1 MKILHSVCFVDIK
14 KSLLFT
20 SDLLCVSVEVDFNT
34 TSFQVVFPADAVPL
48 PVRPSINVEIPI
60 FDDDINERFEQLF
73 LITSEVVDAVNPSTI
88 DNLERNVTIGIIVD
102 NDGRYRTSVCRCR
115 EGWWNSCCYP
125 HVLPLSD
132 RVHLD
137 FVCAIFFIFIY
148 FCYWRA
154 SRVNG
159 TLSGVTQLKIG
170 DICLFI
176 CMFGR
181 TYAIFV
187 FAFAFLCS
195 YGGSHIPLNRIFC
208 RIIQS

>member
-1 MKILHSVCFVDIK
+1 MLHSVCFVDIQ

-20 SDLLCVSVEVDFNT
+20 SHLLCVSVEADFDT
-34 TSFQVVFPADAVPL
+34 TSFQVVFPADAAPL
-48 PVRPSINVEIPI
+48 AVRPSINVEIPI

-88 DNLERNVTIGIIVD
+88 DNFERNVTIGIIVD

-137 FVCAIFFIFIY
+137 LCVLSFLYLFIFVIVE
-148 FCYWRA
+148 RA
-154 SRVNG
+154 E
-159 TLSGVTQLKIG
+159 
-170 DICLFI
+170 
-176 CMFGR
+176 
-181 TYAIFV
+181 
-187 FAFAFLCS
+187 
-195 YGGSHIPLNRIFC
+195 
-208 RIIQS
+208 